1 MKLYVYQKRWAEAA
15 TVGKDLVDSKEYR
28 LLDNFKDNFDSKFD
42 NNAESIFEVQC
53 KTGANGIGNGHYDLE
68 SFEFTPNPRGYTQ
81 PKQEF
86 VRSFGRKADNTV
98 DPRRDLTAVV
108 NVISNTFYRSAK
120 YTFPQTPQPSNQYDG
135 ELNYKLMRY
144 SDFLLLYAEA
154 LNENSQTATAVDL
167 VNQVRQRPSV
177 GMPPLSNLTQTT
189 ARTAIQNERNWELGL
204 EGHRFFDLVRW
215 GIAGTTIRA
224 QGRRF
229 TDGVHE
235 VMPVP
240 LRELQLN
247 KNLVQNKGY

>member
-177 GMPPLSNLTQTT
+177 EIPPSVT
-189 ARTAIQNERNWELGL
+189 
-204 EGHRFFDLVRW
+204 
-215 GIAGTTIRA
+215 
-224 QGRRF
+224 
-229 TDGVHE
+229 
-235 VMPVP
+235 
-240 LRELQLN
+240 
-247 KNLVQNKGY
+247 